1 MSHAG
6 DEGGAQPG
14 SSERSAPERANERH
28 GPISDRARESLRR
41 SSEGFRR
48 GSERARVLMAHTLGE
63 PALFAITLSAAAS
76 AIFFSLGVVAG
87 RALGLT
93 PLVFVLAGVFFALT
107 MATYVEGSSL
117 HIERGGASTFA
128 RYAFDEFWSFIAG
141 WAILLD
147 YLIVM
152 AIGAVVIS
160 EYLSVFWDELAEG
173 ALPFAI
179 AGGALLFVAVQNI
192 HGLSANR
199 LGSVLRLSLFS
210 IFVLLLVSLIGFAQY
225 WDPGSIRSSIDLGVA
240 PRWED
245 LIFATGVATV
255 AVIGVEAAS
264 GLAGEIRVG
273 RRGLKRVVLASIAAT
288 MLLFVVVSVAGLMA
302 TPVVGDRTALGGRFI
317 QAPVLAI
324 PSSYEPGVLLDA
336 SRYLVGATAA
346 ALLLV
351 AMNGQMLGLA
361 RLAYSLATN
370 RQIPSAVGRLHGRR
384 GTPYVT
390 IIIAALIAFALTL
403 PHDVDFL
410 AGLFAFGAMIAF
422 ALAHLSVIALRFRE
436 PDRPSAFRVPFS
448 IPVRGARVPL
458 PAVLGALFSIG
469 VWLSIVIY
477 HEGARA
483 IGAAWMAMGITLYVI
498 YRRGQGKS
506 LTRRF
511 TIPAEALQE
520 SPGAEYGSILVPLF
534 GEELDDDIIGTAGR
548 LAASE
553 GEEEEGGAVLEA
565 LYVFEIPMSLPI
577 DARVPD
583 DRVKEAKRVLARAKE
598 VGEEYAGVEVATAM
612 VRGRSAGQAIV
623 SEARRRGVEA
633 IVLGAEE
640 PSRLRGGAILGG
652 RGRVRDR
659 FVGDTTRYVIEKA
672 PCKVILTAPPAGE
685 EGTREG
691 VLP

>member
-1 MSHAG
+1 VS
-6 DEGGAQPG
+6 GGGGGGGTGA
-14 SSERSAPERANERH
+14 RH
-28 GPISDRARESLRR
+28 QVSDRAREGLRR
-41 SSEGFRR
+41 SSEGLRR
-48 GSERARVLMAHTLGE
+48 GSERARVIIAHRLGE
-63 PALFAITLSAAAS
+63 PALFAVTLSTVVS

-93 PLVFVLAGVFFALT
+93 PVVYLLAAVFFAVT

-128 RYAFDEFWSFIAG
+128 RYAFDEFWSFVAG

-160 EYLSVFWDELAEG
+160 EYLTVFWSRLDEG
-173 ALPFAI
+173 VLPEAI
-179 AGGALLFVAVQNI
+179 AGGALLFVAMSNI
-192 HGLSANR
+192 RGLSANR
-199 LGSVLRLSLFS
+199 IGSVLRLCVVS
-210 IFVLLLVSLIGFAQY
+210 IVVLVLVSLIGFAEY
-225 WDPGSIRSSIDLGVA
+225 WDPGAIRTSIDLGTA

-245 LIFATGVATV
+245 LIFACGIATV
-255 AVIGVEAAS
+255 IAVGVEAAS

-273 RRGLKRVVLASIAAT
+273 RRGLRRVVLVTIGVTVVLS
-288 MLLFVVVSVAGLMA
+288 LLVSVAALMA
-302 TPVVGDRTALGGRFI
+302 TPVVGDRTALGSTYI
-317 QAPVLAI
+317 EAPVLAI
-324 PSSYEPGVLLDA
+324 VSSYEPGVVLDA
-336 SRYLVGATAA
+336 SRYVVGATAA

-370 RQIPSAVGRLHGRR
+370 RQIPSGVGRLHRRR

-390 IIIAALIAFALTL
+390 ISLAALIAFALAI
-403 PHDVDFL
+403 PHDLDFL
-410 AGLFAFGAMIAF
+410 VGVFAFGALIAF
-422 ALAHLSVIALRFRE
+422 SIAHLSVIRLRFRE
-436 PDRPSAFRVPFS
+436 PDRPSAFRVPLSVPF
-448 IPVRGARVPL
+448 RGAQVPL
-458 PAVLGALFSIG
+458 PAVFGALLSVF
-469 VWLSIVIY
+469 VWISIVVY
-477 HEGARA
+477 HEGARL
-483 IGAAWMAMGITLYVI
+483 IGAGWMAVGVTLYVV

-520 SPGAEYGSILVPLF
+520 GVAAEYGSILVPVF
-534 GEELDDDIIGTAGR
+534 GEELDDDIVGTAGR

-553 GEEEEGGAVLEA
+553 SEDEEGGAVLEA

-577 DARVPD
+577 DARVPEE
-583 DRVKEAKRVLARAKE
+583 RVRDAKRVLARAKE

-612 VRGRSAGQAIV
+612 VRGRSVGQAIV
-623 SEARRRGVEA
+623 SEAKRRGVEA

-659 FVGDTTRYVIEKA
+659 FVGETTRYVVEKA